1 LLSDT
6 QEVTNHTPNGFVPT
20 DYVALFSSL
29 FAYTSD
35 AVCLVGLED
44 GILLDVNRSFLEHF
58 ELTRAEAIG
67 RRVTALGIWLQAEDR
82 QAVER
87 ELRDR
92 GSIEDYRTRML
103 SRKGKELDVSV
114 SAALAEWR
122 GQVAI
127 LGIGDV
133 LAGG

>member
-6 QEVTNHTPNGFVPT
+6 HQVTNHTSNGYVPT

-44 GILLDVNRSFLEHF
+44 GILLDVNRSFLQHF

-67 RRVTALGIWLQAEDR
+67 RRVTALGIWLQDEDR
-82 QAVER
+82 GAVEQ

-92 GSIEDYRTRML
+92 GRIEDYRTRML

-114 SAALAEWR
+114 SAALAQWR
-122 GQVAI
+122 GQMAI
-127 LGIGDV
+127 LGIGAV
-133 LAGG
+133 LVDG

>member
-1 LLSDT
+1 MLSDT
-6 QEVTNHTPNGFVPT
+6 HEVTNHKSNGYVPT

-67 RRVTALGIWLQAEDR
+67 RRATALGIWLQAEDR
-82 QAVER
+82 EAVER

-92 GSIEDYRTRML
+92 GSIEAYRTRML
-103 SRKGKELDVSV
+103 SRKGKELDVVV

-122 GQVAI
+122 GQLAI